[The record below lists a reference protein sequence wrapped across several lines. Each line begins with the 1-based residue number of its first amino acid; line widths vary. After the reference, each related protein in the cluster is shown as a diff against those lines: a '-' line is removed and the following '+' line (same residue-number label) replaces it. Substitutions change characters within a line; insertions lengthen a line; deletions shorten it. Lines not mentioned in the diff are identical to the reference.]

1 MSSSLKIFSD
11 ACQALYA
18 PGLRAELLLERS
30 FNFLETIVPSE
41 LIVHGRLNLRNQ
53 KLDVGFNTDP
63 DSKGL
68 QVALDSYG
76 RLMHKYPL
84 FNWNPAINDGRPFCR
99 RQFFSRR
106 EFRNLDIYCEVFQP
120 LGIDD
125 HCAVYVPTQAGE
137 VTFFGLERSGGADF
151 LPEELTLLEAAQA
164 QLANAHAVVRLMGGG
179 ADETV
184 TPASLVEAGLTP
196 REAEVLYWMNQGKTN
211 SEIAIILQ
219 IGFYT
224 VKAHVVS
231 IFNKSGVCNRL
242 AAVLWARET
251 CRQLQIRPALRPS
264 ILSTVVAEPL
274 KFLVGK

>member
-1 MSSSLKIFSD
+1 M
-11 ACQALYA
+11 
-18 PGLRAELLLERS
+18 LERS

-41 LIVHGRLNLRNQ
+41 LIVHGRLNLRNHR
-53 KLDVGFNTDP
+53 LDVGYNTDP
-63 DSKGL
+63 DSKVL

-84 FNWNPAINDGRPFCR
+84 FNFNPAINEGRPFCR
-99 RQFFSRR
+99 RQFFTRR
-106 EFRNLDIYCEVFQP
+106 EFQNLDIYHEVFQL
-120 LGIDD
+120 LGVDD

-151 LPEELTLLEAAQA
+151 HPEELGLLEAAQA
-164 QLANAHAVVRLMGGG
+164 QLANADAVVRLTGG
-179 ADETV
+179 APDETV
-184 TPASLVEAGLTP
+184 TPASLVNAGLTP
-196 REAEVLYWMNQGKTN
+196 READVLYWMNQGKTN

-224 VKAHVVS
+224 VKGHVVS

-251 CRQLQIRPALRPS
+251 CRHSQMRAPLGHS
-264 ILSTVVAEPL
+264 FLSTVVAEPPKL
-274 KFLVGK
+274 LVGK